1 MANILIVE
9 DNVLIREAVSDF
21 ARDAG
26 HSVVAE
32 VGSLKELDA
41 LDTTLLAQLDL
52 AIFDINLEDGSSA
65 AAVDAFYRDNV
76 PIYIHSGYLP
86 TTLAKSHFPN
96 AVFFRKGIDLRKLQD
111 ALKGFGRT

>member
-26 HSVVAE
+26 HSVVAQI
-32 VGSLKELDA
+32 GSLKELEA
-41 LDTTLLAQLDL
+41 LDTALLSQLDL

-86 TTLAKSHFPN
+86 STLAKAHFPD
-96 AVFFRKGIDLRKLQD
+96 AVFFRKGVDLHKLQA
-111 ALKGFGRT
+111 ALKTFGRS